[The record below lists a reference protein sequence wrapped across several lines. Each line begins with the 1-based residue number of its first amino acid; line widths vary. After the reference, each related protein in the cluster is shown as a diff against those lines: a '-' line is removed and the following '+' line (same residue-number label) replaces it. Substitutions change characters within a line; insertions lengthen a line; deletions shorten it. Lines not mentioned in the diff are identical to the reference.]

1 MVTGNLR
8 GELFQVSSVTH
19 AFLAG
24 TNARDKKCAVLRRE
38 RGGRLSAG
46 GLLAVAFDTGR
57 GYSRGVPLSLEPPY
71 SQLRKIGRA
80 VAARRRELKI
90 SQEDFAETCDLH
102 RTHMGEIERGEVNLS
117 WQSLARVAR
126 GLKLKPSALLLRAGL

>member
-1 MVTGNLR
+1 M
-8 GELFQVSSVTH
+8 
-19 AFLAG
+19 
-24 TNARDKKCAVLRRE
+24 
-38 RGGRLSAG
+38 
-46 GLLAVAFDTGR
+46 
-57 GYSRGVPLSLEPPY
+57 PLSLEPPY